1 MIEITGNDIYRAG
14 IKIGWLSENHIY
26 NNMGK
31 LMGYFTTDTIYDA
44 NGNKLA
50 YIQGDYVYTRGKQID
65 LEQILCNV
73 VGAGLS
79 NAARVAIAIFL
90 GE

>member
-1 MIEITGNDIYRAG
+1 MIEIIGNDIYRAG
-14 IKIGWLSENHIY
+14 MKIGWLSEDRIY
-26 NNMGK
+26 NHMGK
-31 LMGYFTTDTIYDA
+31 LMGYFTTDTIYDV
-44 NGNKLA
+44 NGNRLA
-50 YIQGDYVYTRGKQID
+50 YIQGNYVDVGGKQID